1 MKSYIISYD
10 LINGG
15 DYDAL
20 TSEIEAI
27 SQVEAWHCLE
37 SVWIINSN
45 LSASE
50 INKKLIAKLD
60 EDDRIIVSQIHG
72 PNTSWR
78 KTFSEKC
85 RNWLKTNLCPVE
97 S

>member
-1 MKSYIISYD
+1 MKTYIISYD

-15 DYDAL
+15 DYDSL
-20 TSEIEAI
+20 IEEIKEISEI
-27 SQVEAWHCLE
+27 VAWHCLK

-50 INKKLIAKLD
+50 INNKLIVKLD
-60 EDDRIIVSQIHG
+60 NDDRIIVSQIHG

-78 KTFSEKC
+78 TTFSEKC
-85 RNWLKTNLCPVE
+85 RNWLKTNLWPVQ

>member
-10 LINGG
+10 LIKGG

-20 TSEIEAI
+20 TSEIKEI
-27 SQVEAWHCLE
+27 SQVASWHCLE

-45 LSASE
+45 LSAAE

-60 EDDRIIVSQIHG
+60 EDDKIIVSQIHG
-72 PNTSWR
+72 PNTSWTT
-78 KTFSEKC
+78 TFSKEC
-85 RNWLKTNLCPVE
+85 RNWLKTNLWSVE
-97 S
+97 L